1 MMALERVPGLGQK
14 LADKLR
20 EHFDGED
27 AAMAAL
33 QSGDISRIASV
44 NGVSPKRALALARAA
59 SGDDGGFLATREAE
73 KLHAQLIEAMR
84 QHAACAASRER
95 LALLTPI
102 QEPEPRWATVDA
114 ARALV
119 ASGAV
124 ADLAEAWKGLA
135 RPRSPTDVMTAWS

>member
-14 LADKLR
+14 LAEKLR

-33 QSGDISRIASV
+33 RSGDISRIAAV

-95 LALLTPI
+95 HA
-102 QEPEPRWATVDA
+102 
-114 ARALV
+114 
-119 ASGAV
+119 GAW
-124 ADLAEAWKGLA
+124 L
-135 RPRSPTDVMTAWS
+135 R

>member
-20 EHFDGED
+20 DHFDGED

-33 QSGDISRIASV
+33 QSGDISRIAAV

-84 QHAACAASRER
+84 QHAAPRSEGQGDWPLNTCPNQSVPGRTKRSGRPCR
-95 LALLTPI
+95 LARETPLLEAKVRGVPGHH
-102 QEPEPRWATVDA
+102 R
-114 ARALV
+114 RA
-119 ASGAV
+119 G
-124 ADLAEAWKGLA
+124 
-135 RPRSPTDVMTAWS
+135 R